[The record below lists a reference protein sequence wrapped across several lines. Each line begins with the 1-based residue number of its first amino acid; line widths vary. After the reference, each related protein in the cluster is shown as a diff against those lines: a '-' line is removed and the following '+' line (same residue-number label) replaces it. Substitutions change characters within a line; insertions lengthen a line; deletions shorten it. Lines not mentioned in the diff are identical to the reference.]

1 MNLAIE
7 SYYFIALTVTLLA
20 FFFFF
25 FRTLKMLKK
34 RKVWASC
41 RNSSY
46 VLLVL
51 LFLISIS
58 LIGTNVLTYHRLTHE
73 TPIASLQVERLNKQS
88 YQLELL
94 LFENCSKK
102 VYELKGDEWQ
112 MDARI
117 IKWHGWANLLGLD
130 ASFQLDRIS
139 GRYQNIDQQRMN
151 LPTVFAL
158 ENKAD
163 YDLWALKKEYQ
174 WLPWLDAKYG
184 QSVFLTM
191 KNNQSYQLYMTQTA
205 IIARENKAGIS
216 EDRKCNSDSLS
227 ESIN

>member
-1 MNLAIE
+1 MNLSLQ
-7 SYYFIALTVTLLA
+7 SYYFIALTASLLVLIL
-20 FFFFF
+20 FF

-34 RKVWASC
+34 KKIWASC

-46 VLLVL
+46 LLLVL
-51 LFLISIS
+51 FFLISIS
-58 LIGTNVLTYHRLTHE
+58 LVGTNVLTYHRLTHE
-73 TPIASLQVERLNKQS
+73 TPIALLQVERLNKQS
-88 YQLELL
+88 YRLELL
-94 LFENCSKK
+94 LLDNCIKTS
-102 VYELKGDEWQ
+102 YLLKGDEWQ

-139 GRYQNIDQQRMN
+139 GRYQDIEQQRMS

-158 ENKAD
+158 EAKPE

-191 KNNQSYQLYMTQTA
+191 KNKQSYQLYMTQTG
-205 IIARENKAGIS
+205 IIAREEKSGFQENKN
-216 EDRKCNSDSLS
+216 CPL
-227 ESIN
+227 